1 MPYNYR
7 GTGYLSDAVQIPSSR
22 VSYLIGGR
30 TSGFSG
36 GQVEIGYDNF
46 GTRVFSDNGII
57 ESYACANEKIL
68 DYPTANV
75 GRQLFDLYNTRVV
88 AASGS
93 TEARDCTINELYDLK
108 QE

>member
-1 MPYNYR
+1 M
-7 GTGYLSDAVQIPSSR
+7 GYLINSGSGYLKDSVQVAGTPK
-22 VSYLIGGR
+22 YLYVKGGY
-30 TSGFSG
+30 SGS
-36 GQVEIGYDNF
+36 VAYIGYDGF
-46 GTRVFSDNGII
+46 GTRVLADGATI
-57 ESYACANEKIL
+57 ESYQCAADAIL

-75 GRQLFDLYNTRVV
+75 GRQLFDLYNTRVE